1 MPELPEIETI
11 KTGLRETIFG
21 KQILTTRVIRRDLRF
36 PVPKNLEK
44 TVRKLKILDVER
56 RSKYLVLQLSKNFS
70 LIFHLGMSGK
80 LIVSFEKDN
89 EKQKFEKHDHLIFS
103 LEGKTK
109 LIFNDTRRFGFV
121 DLIKD
126 KTEFYHRFTHIGPEP
141 LGKGFSSTYLEEKL
155 RKSER
160 NIKNILMDQ
169 KTVAGLGNIYVTE
182 ALWGSKISPKR
193 LGKNIN
199 QLDCVNLV
207 KSIKKVLRKAISH
220 GGTSLKDFR
229 KVGGEFGY
237 FQNKLNAYGKEKK
250 KCLRR
255 NCQGQIKKVFIGG
268 RSSFFC
274 TVCQNK

>member
-11 KTGLRETIFG
+11 KSGLNEIVFG
-21 KQILTTRVIRRDLRF
+21 RQILSTKVIRRDLRF
-36 PVPKNLEK
+36 SVPNNLENI
-44 TVRKLKILDVER
+44 VSELMVLNIER
-56 RSKYLVLQLSKNFS
+56 RSKYLIFELSDNFS

-80 LIVSFEKDN
+80 LIISFDKDN
-89 EKQKFEKHDHLIFS
+89 DEQQFQKHDHLIFF

-109 LIFNDTRRFGFV
+109 LIFNDARRFGFV

-126 KTEFYHRFTHIGPEP
+126 KPQFYHRFSHIGPEP
-141 LGKGFSSTYLEEKL
+141 LSKSFNKSYLEAKL
-155 RKSER
+155 KNSVR

-169 KTVAGLGNIYVTE
+169 KIVAGLGNIYVTE

-199 QLDCVNLV
+199 QVDFINLI
-207 KSIKKVLRKAISH
+207 KSIKKVLKKAISY

-250 KCLRR
+250 KCSRIK
-255 NCQGQIKKVFIGG
+255 CQGEIKKVFISG

-274 TVCQNK
+274 TVCQKK